1 MVSIA
6 QGAAIEGRPA
16 PGSTAGRR
24 NSVVLPV
31 FTVVTNLADGVTKVV
46 LPLLATRM
54 TTSPAL
60 VSAVSLALTLPW
72 LLTALHIGVLA
83 DRTDRRRL
91 LWLADGMRLLAV
103 GALAAAVT
111 TGRGSIAVLL
121 GAALVLGVA
130 EVLALTAAAALV
142 PALIPAAR
150 RERVNAWLAG
160 AETAANE
167 FGGPFV
173 GGLLLAVGT
182 GIALGSAW
190 VAYAAGSALLL
201 LLAGR
206 FRPVPTGSAGLNCL
220 AGSAGSDS
228 AASTNGSVGP
238 TVLAGQPGPA
248 DPADHADPPG
258 PAGPA
263 AGPRP
268 DVHRE
273 IRDGL
278 RFLWRESLLRTMSLT
293 LTVLCASWGAWTA
306 LMPLFA
312 TGRMGLSA
320 GDYGVLVGAL
330 GLGGLAGALTVTWV
344 NRLLGRRRALLA
356 DLVTTFLMVAV
367 PGVTDSPWAVA
378 AAAFLGGLGGT
389 LWTVNARLIAQQ
401 LVPDAMMG
409 RYSGAYRLLS
419 WGAMPLGAG
428 AAGLL
433 AQGCGERAAFLF
445 FAAAVALAVPPFLRT
460 VTAERLRRV
469 G

>member
-1 MVSIA
+1 MSVVRDA
-6 QGAAIEGRPA
+6 VVEGRAAEGP
-16 PGSTAGRR
+16 SAGNR

-46 LPLLATRM
+46 LPLLATRL
-54 TTSPAL
+54 TASPAL

-83 DRTDRRRL
+83 DRADRRRL
-91 LWLADGMRLLAV
+91 LWIADGMRLLAV
-103 GALAAAVT
+103 GVLAATVAV
-111 TGRGSIAVLL
+111 GRAGIAVLL
-121 GAALVLGVA
+121 CAALVLGVA

-142 PALIPAAR
+142 PALVPPPR
-150 RERVNAWLAG
+150 RERVNAWIAG

-167 FGGPFV
+167 FGGPFA
-173 GGLLLAVGT
+173 GGLLLAAGT
-182 GIALGSAW
+182 GVALGSVW
-190 VAYAAGSALLL
+190 IAYAAGSGLLL
-201 LLAGR
+201 LLAGS
-206 FRPVPTGSAGLNCL
+206 FRA
-220 AGSAGSDS
+220 AGSVPS
-228 AASTNGSVGP
+228 
-238 TVLAGQPGPA
+238 GPA
-248 DPADHADPPG
+248 D
-258 PAGPA
+258 
-263 AGPRP
+263 GPRP

-278 RFLWRESLLRTMSLT
+278 RFLWREPLLRTMSLT

-306 LMPLFA
+306 LMPVVA

-320 GDYGVLVGAL
+320 GDYGIMVSAL
-330 GLGGLAGALTVTWV
+330 GLGGLTGALTVTRV

-367 PGVTDSPWAVA
+367 PGLTGSPWAVA
-378 AAAFLGGLGGT
+378 GAAFLGGFGGT
-389 LWTVNARLIAQQ
+389 LWTVNARLIGQH

-409 RYSGAYRLLS
+409 RYSGAHRLLS

-433 AQGCGERAAFLF
+433 AQGFGDRVAFLVF
-445 FAAAVALAVPPFLRT
+445 AVAVAATVPPFLRT
-460 VTAERLRRV
+460 ATPERLRKV

>member
-1 MVSIA
+1 MA
-6 QGAAIEGRPA
+6 QDAAAEGRAAEGP
-16 PGSTAGRR
+16 SAGTR

-46 LPLLATRM
+46 LPLLATRL
-54 TTSPAL
+54 TASPAL

-72 LLTALHIGVLA
+72 LLTALHVGVLA
-83 DRTDRRRL
+83 DRADRRL
-91 LWLADGMRLLAV
+91 LLWCADGLRLLAV
-103 GALAAAVT
+103 GALGAAVAT
-111 TGRGSIAVLL
+111 DRAGIAVLL

-130 EVLALTAAAALV
+130 EVVALTAAAALV
-142 PALIPAAR
+142 PALVPPGR
-150 RERVNAWLAG
+150 RERVNAWIAG

-173 GGLLLAVGT
+173 GGLLLAAGT
-182 GIALGSAW
+182 GIALGSVW

-206 FRPVPTGSAGLNCL
+206 FRA
-220 AGSAGSDS
+220 DR
-228 AASTNGSVGP
+228 
-238 TVLAGQPGPA
+238 PA
-248 DPADHADPPG
+248 

-278 RFLWRESLLRTMSLT
+278 RFLWREPLLRTMSLT

-306 LMPLFA
+306 LMPVVA

-320 GDYGVLVGAL
+320 GDYGIMVSAL
-330 GLGGLAGALTVTWV
+330 GLGGLTGALTATHV

-367 PGVTDSPWAVA
+367 PGLTGSPWAVA
-378 AAAFLGGLGGT
+378 GAAFLGGLGGT
-389 LWTVNARLIAQQ
+389 LWTVNARLIGQH
-401 LVPDAMMG
+401 LVPDAMSG
-409 RYSGAYRLLS
+409 RYNGAYRLLS

-433 AQGCGERAAFLF
+433 AQGFGERAAFLV
-445 FAAAVALAVPPFLRT
+445 FAAAVALTVPPFLRT
-460 VTAERLRRV
+460 VTPERLRVV